1 MDYWFRNLLNRF
13 DGYGIALYVVLTCI
27 IAGLCASV
35 IGLEREMKGQSA
47 GLRTHVLISMSC
59 CLLMSI
65 SIYAIGFVRKDNPD
79 FVSLTYDATR
89 IAAGILGG
97 IGFVGAGTVIKSGH
111 HIRGLTTAVT
121 IWLCSAIGMACG
133 CGFVL
138 EGILVTILAMMFL
151 LGLNVLEKRIERK
164 SPMVVVEAKPDDFLV
179 SEINEYASNLGLVIK
194 NLSASNVKNQDG
206 TTNLRIEVKFAYLS
220 QKKAL
225 KELQEVLCN
234 HTNILSCSCVLDSKE
249 REN

>member
-1 MDYWFRNLLNRF
+1 MDSWFRNLLNRY
-13 DGYGIALYVVLTCI
+13 DGYGIALYVLLACLV
-27 IAGLCASV
+27 AGLCTSI

-47 GLRTHVLISMSC
+47 GLRTHVLISMAC

-65 SIYAIGFVRKDNPD
+65 SIYAVGYIKKDVYS
-79 FVSLTYDATR
+79 FQTLTYDATR
-89 IAAGILGG
+89 IGAGILGG

-138 EGILVTILAMMFL
+138 EAILVTLLAMVFL
-151 LGLNVLEKRIERK
+151 LGLSFLEMKIERK
-164 SPMVVVEAKPDDFLV
+164 SPVVIVEAKQDDLLA
-179 SEINEYASNLGLVIK
+179 SEINEYASNLSLVIK
-194 NLSASNVKNQDG
+194 NFSVSNIKKEDG
-206 TTNLRIEVKFAYLS
+206 QVHNRIELKFAYLS

-225 KELQEVLCN
+225 KKLQEILCN
-234 HTNILSCSCVLDSKE
+234 HANVISCSISQDK
-249 REN
+249 